1 MNSGRRQADEGE
13 GFELGSELVLS
24 VDPRS
29 SANGFH
35 PGDEADTLLPPA
47 RAVMDESITVSTLR
61 SGERSLLALVD
72 GRRSVQDLVSL
83 SGMSEP
89 LARRH
94 LRSLYEQGIV
104 IPKSPPSAGAGSA
117 AAPSIAQ
124 VLAEVLSDGPA
135 TSTAAV
141 TAADAAPTEPTA
153 MAFPRP
159 GLKPNVTAFWVPTGN
174 EGVPLVSE
182 TGSSSSASTET
193 TAPASVS
200 APAPVS
206 ESRSGPGSGPVA
218 GLPGSGP
225 ASTAFRVGA
234 YEVATRI
241 AQGGMGSIYVCRR
254 AAAGSGQ
261 RLFILK
267 VVRQHSTQ
275 IEQALRSF
283 RREARVGALI
293 RHPNLQTV
301 VDQGDYNGQ
310 PFLILDYIEGAS
322 LADILANDK
331 KPPVGVVIAVLLDV
345 LRGLQRAHALV
356 DEKGLP
362 RGLVHGD
369 ISPQNILVGVDGAAR
384 LTDFGSTRF
393 TAEGR
398 SPEDDR
404 DAGAIGKPAFMAP
417 EQLRAEPIDART
429 DIFAL
434 GAVLWTAVTGQALFA
449 AESYDQVVMK
459 VLKRKIPP
467 PSDFGAPAFLDDV
480 VLRALSRYVDG
491 RYHSAEEM
499 AGALLAGANANGLL
513 ASPYE
518 VGQWVRREFAEA
530 IGERRRRIQ
539 QVFGGA
545 GRRAAAPA
553 GAARAPVPEA
563 GDAASPAGDP
573 GTQPSGGA
581 SADGFPRLPAPT
593 VMLSNVRN
601 ASRSAAPSAREPPEA
616 PVVVKRGSW
625 QVIALSA
632 LVAFPI
638 TLFVAYLIS
647 SLFSP

>member
-13 GFELGSELVLS
+13 GFELGSDLVLS

-29 SANGFH
+29 SSSGFH

-61 SGERSLLALVD
+61 AGERSLLALVD
-72 GRRSVQDLVSL
+72 GRRSVQDLVAL
-83 SGMSEP
+83 SGMTEP

-94 LRSLYEQGIV
+94 LRSLFEQGIV
-104 IPKSPPSAGAGSA
+104 IPKGPSAV
-117 AAPSIAQ
+117 APSIAQ
-124 VLAEVLSDGPA
+124 VLAEVLSDGPTTPTA
-135 TSTAAV
+135 ISTTTTTTAAV
-141 TAADAAPTEPTA
+141 SAADAAPTEPTA
-153 MAFPRP
+153 VAFPRL
-159 GLKPNVTAFWVPTGN
+159 GLKPNLTAFWVPTGN
-174 EGVPLVSE
+174 EGVPVASE
-182 TGSSSSASTET
+182 TGSSSSATTET
-193 TAPASVS
+193 TAS
-200 APAPVS
+200 AYTPSGSVS
-206 ESRSGPGSGPVA
+206 ESRPGSGSGPA
-218 GLPGSGP
+218 GGGLPGSGP

-310 PFLILDYIEGAS
+310 PFLILDYIEGTS

-356 DEKGLP
+356 DDKGLP

-398 SPEDDR
+398 STEDDR

-434 GAVLWTAVTGQALFA
+434 GVVLWTAVTGQALFA
-449 AESYDQVVMK
+449 AESYDQIVMK

-467 PSDFGAPAFLDDV
+467 PSDFGAPAFLDEV

-491 RYHSAEEM
+491 RYPSAEEM
-499 AGALLAGANANGLL
+499 AEALLAGANANGLL

-539 QVFGGA
+539 QVFGAA

-553 GAARAPVPEA
+553 AARVPTSEA
-563 GDAASPAGDP
+563 GESSPAIDP
-573 GTQPSGGA
+573 GAQPPGGR

-593 VMLSNVRN
+593 VMLSNVR
-601 ASRSAAPSAREPPEA
+601 SAAPSPREPQA
-616 PVVVKRGSW
+616 AAVVVKRGSW

>member
-13 GFELGSELVLS
+13 GFELGSDLVLS
-24 VDPRS
+24 VDLRS
-29 SANGFH
+29 SSGGLH

-61 SGERSLLALVD
+61 AGERSLLALVD

-83 SGMSEP
+83 SGISEP

-94 LRSLYEQGIV
+94 LRSLFDQGIV
-104 IPKSPPSAGAGSA
+104 IPKDPSA
-117 AAPSIAQ
+117 AAPSVAH
-124 VLAEVLSDGPA
+124 VLAEVLSDGPTTPTA
-135 TSTAAV
+135 ISTAISTAAV

-153 MAFPRP
+153 VAFPRS
-159 GLKPNVTAFWVPTGN
+159 GLKPNVTAFWVPPGN
-174 EGVPLVSE
+174 EAVPVASE
-182 TGSSSSASTET
+182 TGSSSSASAAT
-193 TAPASVS
+193 TASAYASAS
-200 APAPVS
+200 VS
-206 ESRSGPGSGPVA
+206 ESRAGSGSGPVA

-322 LADILANDK
+322 LADVLANDK

-398 SPEDDR
+398 SSEDDR

-434 GAVLWTAVTGQALFA
+434 GTVLWTAVTGQALFA
-449 AESYDQVVMK
+449 ADSYDQIVMK

-467 PSDFGAPAFLDDV
+467 PSDFGAPAFLDEV

-491 RYHSAEEM
+491 RYPSAEEM
-499 AGALLAGANANGLL
+499 AEALLSGANANGLL

-530 IGERRRRIQ
+530 VGERRRRIQ

-545 GRRAAAPA
+545 GRRAAAPV
-553 GAARAPVPEA
+553 AARVPTTEG
-563 GDAASPAGDP
+563 GDSSPAGDP
-573 GTQPSGGA
+573 GAPQSPGGA

-593 VMLSNVRN
+593 VMLSNVR
-601 ASRSAAPSAREPPEA
+601 SAAPSLREPPVA

>member
-1 MNSGRRQADEGE
+1 
-13 GFELGSELVLS
+13 
-24 VDPRS
+24 
-29 SANGFH
+29 
-35 PGDEADTLLPPA
+35 
-47 RAVMDESITVSTLR
+47 
-61 SGERSLLALVD
+61 LLALVD

-104 IPKSPPSAGAGSA
+104 IPKSPSGV
-117 AAPSIAQ
+117 APPVAQ
-124 VLAEVLSDGPA
+124 VLAEVLNDGPTTPTA
-135 TSTAAV
+135 ISTVTTTAAV
-141 TAADAAPTEPTA
+141 TVADAAPTEPTA
-153 MAFPRP
+153 VAFSRP
-159 GLKPNVTAFWVPTGN
+159 GLRPNVTAFWVPPGN
-174 EGVPLVSE
+174 EAVPIASE
-182 TGSSSSASTET
+182 TGSSSSASTAP
-193 TAPASVS
+193 TASTSASNSNSASV
-200 APAPVS
+200 P
-206 ESRSGPGSGPVA
+206 ESRVGPGSGPAA

-322 LADILANDK
+322 LADVLANDK

-398 SPEDDR
+398 SSEDDR

-434 GAVLWTAVTGQALFA
+434 GTVLWTAVTGQALFA
-449 AESYDQVVMK
+449 ADSYDQIVMK

-467 PSDFGAPAFLDDV
+467 PSDFGAPAFLDEV

-491 RYHSAEEM
+491 RYPSAEEM
-499 AGALLAGANANGLL
+499 AEALLSGANANGLL

-530 IGERRRRIQ
+530 VGERRRRIQ

-545 GRRAAAPA
+545 GRRTATPVA
-553 GAARAPVPEA
+553 GRVPTSEA
-563 GDAASPAGDP
+563 GDSSPAAEP
-573 GTQPSGGA
+573 GAQPPGGA

-593 VMLSNVRN
+593 VMLSNVR
-601 ASRSAAPSAREPPEA
+601 SAAPSPREA
-616 PVVVKRGSW
+616 PAAAPIVLKRGSW

>member
-1 MNSGRRQADEGE
+1 
-13 GFELGSELVLS
+13 
-24 VDPRS
+24 
-29 SANGFH
+29 
-35 PGDEADTLLPPA
+35 
-47 RAVMDESITVSTLR
+47 MDESIMVSTLR
-61 SGERSLLALVD
+61 AGERSLLALVD

-94 LRSLYEQGIV
+94 LRSLFEQGIV
-104 IPKSPPSAGAGSA
+104 VPKSPSV
-117 AAPSIAQ
+117 AAPTVAP
-124 VLAEVLSDGPA
+124 VLAEVLSDGPTTPNVISTA

-153 MAFPRP
+153 VAFPRL

-174 EGVPLVSE
+174 EAVPLPSE
-182 TGSSSSASTET
+182 TGSSSSGSSET
-193 TAPASVS
+193 TAPAA
-200 APAPVS
+200 APASPSVS
-206 ESRSGPGSGPVA
+206 ESRAGPGPGSGPAA

-225 ASTAFRVGA
+225 TSTAFRVGA

-254 AAAGSGQ
+254 AAPGSGQ

-356 DEKGLP
+356 DDKGLP

-393 TAEGR
+393 TAEGK
-398 SPEDDR
+398 SAEDDR

-434 GAVLWTAVTGQALFA
+434 GAVLWTAVTGQPLFA
-449 AESYDQVVMK
+449 ADSYDQIVMK

-491 RYHSAEEM
+491 RYPSAEAM
-499 AGALLAGANANGLL
+499 AEALLAGANANGLL

-545 GRRAAAPA
+545 GRRAGGPA
-553 GAARAPVPEA
+553 AARVPAPEA
-563 GDAASPAGDP
+563 GDPSPAGD
-573 GTQPSGGA
+573 GLGAGAGAGVQPAGAA

-593 VMLSNVRN
+593 VMLSNVR
-601 ASRSAAPSAREPPEA
+601 SAAPSARERRP
-616 PVVVKRGSW
+616 
-625 QVIALSA
+625 
-632 LVAFPI
+632 
-638 TLFVAYLIS
+638 S
-647 SLFSP
+647 SGGGPGRSSRCPLWSRSRSRSSSPT